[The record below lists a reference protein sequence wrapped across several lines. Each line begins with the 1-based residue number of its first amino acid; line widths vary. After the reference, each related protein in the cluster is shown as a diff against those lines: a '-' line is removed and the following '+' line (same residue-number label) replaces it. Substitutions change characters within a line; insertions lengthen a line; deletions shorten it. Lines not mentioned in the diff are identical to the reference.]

1 MPLSRAKLAYQA
13 IQSASESLV
22 TFVMT
27 NGTASSPINAPS
39 YDLLNQVLSP
49 DKYIQE
55 IMCLEEWPW
64 EDPHHCFSISDLD
77 TIPFKILS
85 YDTPE
90 IVPSPY
96 TTIQTLDS
104 EGKMGNISN
113 TFLID
118 ISIKTDTMENI

>member
-55 IMCLEEWPW
+55 IMCLEE
-64 EDPHHCFSISDLD
+64 
-77 TIPFKILS
+77 
-85 YDTPE
+85 
-90 IVPSPY
+90 
-96 TTIQTLDS
+96 
-104 EGKMGNISN
+104 
-113 TFLID
+113 
-118 ISIKTDTMENI
+118 